1 MAIIV
6 TKEVVYLPVL
16 GKDGKFVHCSYCN
29 QRFLFG
35 YEASKHEK
43 EKHADQFESTTL

>member
-1 MAIIV
+1 M
-6 TKEVVYLPVL
+6 TVL

-35 YEASKHEK
+35 YDARKHEK
-43 EKHADQFESTTL
+43 EQHTDQLESTSL